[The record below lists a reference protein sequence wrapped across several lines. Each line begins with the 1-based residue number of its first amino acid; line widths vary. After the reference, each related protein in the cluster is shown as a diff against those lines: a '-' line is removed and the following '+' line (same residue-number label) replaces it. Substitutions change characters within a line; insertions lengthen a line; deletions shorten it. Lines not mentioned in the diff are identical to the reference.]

1 MKSHH
6 KFIDQEFA
14 WAPDEKTI
22 FVLWGFC
29 LFSDFSWQPYTAPP
43 NEICA
48 ICFPSRPIAHPPPPS
63 SPFSI
68 SRAIDC
74 EVAGGDR
81 DDLRNKLSAEGALP
95 NIGYE
100 IFCLQDIIGF
110 LLLRG
115 PRHWIINPSPRIYIS
130 PDLTKDNIRSCEW
143 ICNKTNKQDHLR
155 MNDSTGLK

>member
-1 MKSHH
+1 MFPLPPNS
-6 KFIDQEFA
+6 
-14 WAPDEKTI
+14 
-22 FVLWGFC
+22 
-29 LFSDFSWQPYTAPP
+29 APP
-43 NEICA
+43 
-48 ICFPSRPIAHPPPPS
+48 SYYPPTS

-100 IFCLQDIIGF
+100 IFYLQDIIGF

-115 PRHWIINPSPRIYIS
+115 PRH
-130 PDLTKDNIRSCEW
+130 
-143 ICNKTNKQDHLR
+143 
-155 MNDSTGLK
+155 